1 MTRRENLLFWTKEV
15 TQMKG
20 TYKAVFFDFDYTLGD
35 ASECIVAG
43 FLYAFERMGLPRPE
57 ERAVRA
63 TIGMTLENAY
73 TLLTGDERPEE
84 RQRFHQLYV
93 EKANPLQVVGT
104 KFFPGALEILDWLKG
119 QGVIVAIVSTKRRSV
134 IEAIF
139 AHRKIEDKLDFVV
152 GGTDVPNYKPAPDAA
167 LLALSKAGVEPG
179 QALFVGD
186 TVIDAETA
194 KRAGIDFAAV
204 CNGTTPPEA
213 FREWP
218 NVYIASDLPE
228 LQRWL
233 EK

>member
-1 MTRRENLLFWTKEV
+1 MKE
-15 TQMKG
+15 K
-20 TYKAVFFDFDYTLGD
+20 YKAVFFDFDYTLGD

-43 FLYAFERMGLPRPE
+43 FLYAFEQMGLPLPE
-57 ERAVRA
+57 EEAVRG

-84 RQRFHQLYV
+84 RKRFHDLYV
-93 EKANPLQVVGT
+93 EKANPLQVAGT

-119 QGVIVAIVSTKRRSV
+119 QGVTVAIVSTKRRSV
-134 IEAIF
+134 IEEIF
-139 AHRKIEDKLDFVV
+139 AYRKIQDKLDFVV

-167 LLALSKAGVEPG
+167 LLALSKANVEAKE
-179 QALFVGD
+179 ALFVGD

-213 FREWP
+213 FKEWP
-218 NVYIASDLPE
+218 NVYIAADLPE
-228 LQRWL
+228 LQSWL